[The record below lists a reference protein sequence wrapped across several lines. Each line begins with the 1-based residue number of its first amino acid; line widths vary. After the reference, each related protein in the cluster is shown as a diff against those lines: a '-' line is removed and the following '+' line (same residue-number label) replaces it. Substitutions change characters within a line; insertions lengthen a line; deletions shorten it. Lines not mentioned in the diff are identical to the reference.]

1 MELSHDLNPKMS
13 TSFDQILPI
22 IGDDTVI
29 YISQP
34 VSVGTD
40 ITVTLTSTD
49 TKVDART
56 DPPFDRN
63 WVSTL
68 CREHEAALR
77 SLAIKI
83 FSHSKADSVRLLG
96 KLVQPH
102 PHLAGYIDIY
112 RTLVFSDHGCILDYP
127 YQMQISEEDYGRVP
141 RFVVSV
147 KKETVKAIQ
156 AITRDTTAAFIR
168 SDLRNENDTVWFEG
182 FYWMSVHQT
191 RYRPGFFVPYEPGRF
206 SEMDACDWMSKV
218 LRPGFPD
225 IVFVPHLNGVE
236 WL

>member
-1 MELSHDLNPKMS
+1 MELSHDLNPQMS
-13 TSFDQILPI
+13 TSFEQILPF

-34 VSVGTD
+34 VPVGVD
-40 ITVTLTSTD
+40 ITVTLTSTYI
-49 TKVDART
+49 KVDART
-56 DPPFDRN
+56 DDAFVRD
-63 WVSTL
+63 WISTL
-68 CREHEAALR
+68 CKEHEAALR

-83 FSHSKADSVRLLG
+83 LSHLKAGSVRLLG

-112 RTLVFSDHGCILDYP
+112 KTLVCNDHRCILDYP
-127 YQMQISEEDYGRVP
+127 YQMQIFEEDCGRIP
-141 RFVVSV
+141 RFVVNV
-147 KKETVKAIQ
+147 NKDTAKAIQ
-156 AITRDTTAAFIR
+156 TITRDATAAFIR

-206 SEMDACDWMSKV
+206 SELEACEWMTKV
-218 LRPGFPD
+218 VSQGFPD
-225 IVFVPHLNGVE
+225 IVFVRHLDGVG
-236 WL
+236 WP